1 MPFMIDHVAREIAL
15 RKWVLPEC
23 LHVPIAAVD
32 EDAIRRY
39 IGDVEQVLSK
49 GEPNKALLVRVKNPP
64 PIDTRLPIWELK
76 ESAVFHRRMQV
87 WVHVAYTRYRPA
99 YRRAFPTEDIT
110 NKVMSHAV
118 NRRMATLQGFQY
130 VRITPISSAA
140 NASSGA
146 LSEKWGVAFHSTT
159 KQIAANKRRGAF
171 IQYAALDDLM
181 LMLDMKVGGGV
192 MDRVNEGQRL
202 VQPSE

>member
-1 MPFMIDHVAREIAL
+1 MPFMIDHVAKKRAL
-15 RKWVLPEC
+15 RQWVLPEC

-32 EDAIRRY
+32 EGAIRSY

-49 GEPNKALLVRVKNPP
+49 GEPNKALLIKAKNPP

-76 ESAVFHRRMQV
+76 ASTVFHRRMQV

-99 YRRAFPTEDIT
+99 YLRAFPTEDISD
-110 NKVMSHAV
+110 KIMSHAM
-118 NRRMATLQGFQY
+118 NRRMATLIGFQY
-130 VRITPISSAA
+130 VRITPVSRGA

-146 LSEKWGVAFHSTT
+146 LSEKWGVALHNTPE
-159 KQIAANKRRGAF
+159 QIAANKRHGAF
-171 IQYAALDDLM
+171 IQYAALDGLM

-192 MDRVNEGQRL
+192 MDRVNEGQGL
-202 VQPSE
+202 VQISD